1 MVRWRNNWMDNQAGS
16 QAIREHSALSGPSL
30 TPGEVLKPVQKAT
43 VTHGQNVPQDFR
55 YLNEV

>member
-1 MVRWRNNWMDNQAGS
+1 MDNQAGS